1 MKLDVRDI
9 YWNRF
14 YESLEMGC
22 LWRGPEYQV
31 RSANTVCILLTDKIE
46 LYSHAFLWLCC
57 VRHEILPIYNVVS
70 IKSIYFIKCFSIS
83 HIGAIGLCTVTAV
96 LNVILDDKLSN
107 F

>member
-1 MKLDVRDI
+1 MI
-9 YWNRF
+9 F
-14 YESLEMGC
+14 IGTGFMSH
-22 LWRGPEYQV
+22 WRWVACGVDP
-31 RSANTVCILLTDKIE
+31 SICILLTDKIK

-70 IKSIYFIKCFSIS
+70 IKSIYFIKCLSIS